1 MKATRKK
8 RTRRT
13 IAFIFMAIVV
23 LTLFAVGTIYNP
35 DEIIASIG
43 RRNGYIIAFVIAFF
57 AGFSAFT
64 AVSFYSLL
72 IASLA
77 AGLNP
82 VLLAVIT
89 GTSLALGDMF
99 LFYFGHKGRDL
110 IRGKVDR
117 RINQLANYFRKHNL
131 EKRIP
136 LISYV
141 YISFLPLP
149 NDWLL
154 IFLATLKY
162 PQTRLNL
169 VIIIGDLT
177 HVSILVFLASRGIQ
191 LFS

>member
-1 MKATRKK
+1 MNIKKRK
-8 RTRRT
+8 RTRK
-13 IAFIFMAIVV
+13 IIGVVVMAIVV
-23 LTLFAVGTIYNP
+23 LTLFFVSTFYSLDEAIETI
-35 DEIIASIG
+35 G
-43 RRNGYIIAFVIAFF
+43 KHNGYIIAFVVAFF
-57 AGFSAFT
+57 AGFSSFT
-64 AVSFYSLL
+64 VVSFYSLL
-72 IASLA
+72 ITSLA

-177 HVSILVFLASRGIQ
+177 HVSLLIFLASKGITV
-191 LFS
+191 FS

>member
-1 MKATRKK
+1 MKAIRKK

-23 LTLFAVGTIYNP
+23 LTLFAVSTIYNP

-43 RRNGYIIAFVIAFF
+43 RRNGYIIAFVVAFF

-64 AVSFYSLL
+64 VVSFYSLL
-72 IASLA
+72 IAGVA

-82 VLLAVIT
+82 VLLALVT
-89 GTSLALGDMF
+89 GISLSLGDMF
-99 LFYFGHKGRDL
+99 LFHFGRSGRDL
-110 IRGKVDR
+110 IRGKLDK
-117 RINQLANYFRKHNL
+117 RIKQLANYFRKHNL
-131 EKRIP
+131 ERRIP

-141 YISFLPLP
+141 YLSFIPMP

-154 IFLATLKY
+154 IFLASLKY

-169 VIIIGDLT
+169 VILLGDLT
-177 HVSILVFLASRGIQ
+177 HVSILVFLASKGIMV
-191 LFS
+191 FS

>member
-1 MKATRKK
+1 MKASRKK
-8 RTRRT
+8 RTGRI
-13 IAFIFMAIVV
+13 IAFVFMAAVV

-35 DEIIASIG
+35 DEIIANIG
-43 RRNGYIIAFVIAFF
+43 ERNGYIIAFIIAFF

-72 IASLA
+72 IAGIA

-82 VLLAVIT
+82 FLLALIT
-89 GTSLALGDMF
+89 GTSLSLGDMF
-99 LFYFGHKGRDL
+99 LFHFGRRGRDL
-110 IRGKVDR
+110 IRGKLDK

-141 YISFLPLP
+141 YISFIPLP

-154 IFLATLKY
+154 IFLASLKY

-169 VIIIGDLT
+169 VIILGDLT
-177 HVSILVFLASRGIQ
+177 HVSILVFLASKGIM
-191 LFS
+191 LIS

>member
-1 MKATRKK
+1 MKATRK
-8 RTRRT
+8 RRT
-13 IAFIFMAIVV
+13 GRIIAFAFMALVV

-35 DEIIASIG
+35 DEIIANIG
-43 RRNGYIIAFVIAFF
+43 ERNGYIIAFIIAFF

-72 IASLA
+72 IAGIA

-89 GTSLALGDMF
+89 GTSLSLGDMF
-99 LFYFGHKGRDL
+99 LFHFGRRGRDL
-110 IRGKVDR
+110 IRGRLDM
-117 RINQLANYFRKHNL
+117 RINQLASYFRKHNL

-136 LISYV
+136 LISYA
-141 YISFLPLP
+141 YISFIPLP

-154 IFLATLKY
+154 IFLASIKY

-169 VIIIGDLT
+169 VIVLGDLT
-177 HVSILVFLASRGIQ
+177 HVSILVFLASRGIM